1 MRRAES
7 VFDRRS
13 VARLGRILAAALA
26 LSTARA
32 TGLPAQEAAPGPKRP
47 FQDALLEKLAGD
59 WEIMRA
65 MRDKE
70 VRNRASARWILGH
83 QFLELR
89 MTDVAS
95 PPAYEALVLLGEG
108 SGDGRYVVY
117 WCDTW
122 GGPFS
127 ATGVGRRA
135 GDTIEF
141 ELHYPDGPFFNTFS
155 WDARGGTWT
164 SRMEN
169 TDRDGY
175 RSLFAVDTY
184 RRP

>member
-1 MRRAES
+1 VS
-7 VFDRRS
+7 IFDQRRS
-13 VARLGRILAAALA
+13 GARLPRILAATLTLSAALA
-26 LSTARA
+26 S
-32 TGLPAQEAAPGPKRP
+32 GLPGQETAPGPKHP
-47 FQDALLEKLAGD
+47 FQDAWLEKLAGD
-59 WEIMRA
+59 WEITRSV
-65 MRDKE
+65 RGKE

-95 PPAYEALVLLGEG
+95 PPAYEALFLVGEG

-117 WCDTW
+117 WCDSW

-127 ATGVGRRA
+127 APGVGRRA

-141 ELHYPDGPFFNTFS
+141 ELRYPESPFFNTFS
-155 WDARGGTWT
+155 WDARNAAWT

-169 TDRDGY
+169 VDRDG
-175 RSLFAVDTY
+175 RRTLFAVDTY